1 MILNSLEIM
10 NSYSSW
16 EEDLEKDP
24 DLDPAAVVEQDQDV
38 DVDVLLVVDADVDVI
53 ALVLILKNLL
63 KLLPLIKNRQ
73 IQ

>member
-38 DVDVLLVVDADVDVI
+38 DVLLVVDADVDVI

-63 KLLPLIKNRQ
+63 KLLQLIKNRQ